1 MIRPFRKY
9 DISQIG
15 YYLSILT
22 ESGNNVNRAVTLID
36 GVNDSRYAGC
46 SFVNEDWF
54 EYIAT
59 LGKNKELYLDDGH
72 LRQCQKANSALDDN
86 IMKRHGY
93 RYMLPDDYEIFN
105 EHLGNEDL
113 IDMLNSLYS
122 QYLIELFEEYNE
134 SFKRIYD
141 VILQEYE
148 PLYNLDVTYEEQ
160 HTGTD
165 TTVNEGCRTDTT
177 TYSGSEKD
185 EHRGSDTLTK
195 SGSETDARTGTETTT
210 FSGSETDARTGTD
223 TLTKSGSE
231 AKGSTGHDD
240 FEDQSGAH
248 TETTTTTYAFDSV
261 NGVPEATSRTD
272 NGRNERTTYG
282 RTDTTTFTDRKDET
296 EYNSSNTK
304 SFTDREDEIEYNTSD
319 TKSFTD
325 REDEIEYNTS
335 DTKSFT
341 DRQDATT
348 YNSSNTKTFTNRQDA
363 LQNYHADSGSVTHG
377 EKIVTKRYGNQGVTR
392 SDELAS
398 AEITFRDKLSFL
410 NMVADRVAQRISI
423 L

>member
-15 YYLSILT
+15 YYLNILT
-22 ESGNNVNRAVTLID
+22 ESGNNVNRGVTLID

-54 EYIAT
+54 IYIAS
-59 LGKNKELYLDDGH
+59 LGNNKELYLDNGH
-72 LRQCQKANSALDDN
+72 LRTCQKSNSLLDDN
-86 IMKRHGY
+86 IMKRYGS

-113 IDMLNSLYS
+113 LDMLNALFA
-122 QYLIELFEEYNE
+122 QYLIEIFEEYNE

-148 PLYNLDVTYEEQ
+148 PLFNLDVTYEEQ
-160 HTGTD
+160 HSGTD
-165 TTVNEGCRTDTT
+165 TTVNEGSRTDTT

-185 EHRGSDTLTK
+185 EHKGTDSLTK
-195 SGSETDARTGTETTT
+195 SGSETNARTGTETTS
-210 FSGSETDARTGTD
+210 FEGSEKDEHKGTD

-231 AKGSTGHDD
+231 AIASTGHDD
-240 FEDQSGAH
+240 FADQSGAH
-248 TETTTTTYAFDSV
+248 TETTNTTYAFDSV
-261 NGVPEATSRTD
+261 NGVPEATSRTE

-282 RTDTTTFTDRKDET
+282 KTDTTTFTDRQDAT
-296 EYNSSNTK
+296 GYNSSNTK
-304 SFTDREDEIEYNTSD
+304 SYTDRQDEIEYNTSD
-319 TKSFTD
+319 ALSFNN
-325 REDEIEYNTS
+325 RKDETS
-335 DTKSFT
+335 
-341 DRQDATT
+341 

-363 LQNYHADSGSVTHG
+363 TANLHADSGSVTHG
-377 EKIVTKRYGNQGVTR
+377 EKIVTKRFGNQGVTR
-392 SDELAS
+392 SDELAN

-410 NMVADRVAQRISI
+410 NMVSDRVAQRISI

>member
-22 ESGNNVNRAVTLID
+22 ETDNVNRAVTLID

-54 EYIAT
+54 IYIAS
-59 LGKNKELYLDDGH
+59 LGKNKELYLDNGH
-72 LRQCQKANSALDDN
+72 LRSCQKANSLIDDN
-86 IMKRHGY
+86 IMKRYGS
-93 RYMLPDDYEIFN
+93 RYMLPNDYELLY

-113 IDMLNSLYS
+113 LEMLNSIFA

-148 PLYNLDVTYEEQ
+148 PLFNLDVTYEEQ
-160 HTGTD
+160 HSGTD
-165 TTVNEGCRTDTT
+165 TTVNEGSRTDTT

-185 EHRGSDTLTK
+185 EHKGTDSLTK
-195 SGSETDARTGTETTT
+195 SGSETNARTGTETTS
-210 FSGSETDARTGTD
+210 FEGSEKDEHKGTD

-231 AKGSTGHDD
+231 AVASTGHDD
-240 FEDQSGAH
+240 FADQSGAH
-248 TETTTTTYAFDSV
+248 TETSTTTYAFDSV
-261 NGVPEATSRTD
+261 NGIPEAKSRTD

-282 RTDTTTFTDRKDET
+282 KTDTTTFTDRQDAT
-296 EYNSSNTK
+296 GYNSSNTK
-304 SFTDREDEIEYNTSD
+304 SFTDRQDEIEYNTSNAL
-319 TKSFTD
+319 SFTD
-325 REDEIEYNTS
+325 RKDETS
-335 DTKSFT
+335 
-341 DRQDATT
+341 

-363 LQNYHADSGSVTHG
+363 TANLHADSGSFTHG
-377 EKIVTKRYGNQGVTR
+377 EKIVTKRFGNQGITR
-392 SDELAS
+392 SDELAN

-410 NMVADRVAQRISI
+410 NMVSDRVARRISI

>member
-22 ESGNNVNRAVTLID
+22 ESDNVNRAVTLID

-54 EYIAT
+54 IYIAS
-59 LGKNKELYLDDGH
+59 LGKNKELYLNNGH
-72 LRQCQKANSALDDN
+72 LQQCQKANSVLDDN
-86 IMKRHGY
+86 IIKRHGY
-93 RYMLPDDYEIFN
+93 RYMLPNDYELFY

-113 IDMLNSLYS
+113 IAMLNSLYA

-160 HTGTD
+160 HSGTD
-165 TTVNEGCRTDTT
+165 TTLNEGSKSDTT

-185 EHRGSDTLTK
+185 EHKGSDSLTK
-195 SGSETDARTGTETTT
+195 SGSETNARTGTETTS
-210 FSGSETDARTGTD
+210 FEGSEKDEHKGTD
-223 TLTKSGSE
+223 TLTKTGSE
-231 AKGSTGHDD
+231 ANASTGHDD
-240 FEDQSGAH
+240 FQDQTGAH
-248 TETTTTTYAFDSV
+248 TETITTKYAFDSV
-261 NGVPEATSRTD
+261 NGVPEATSRTE

-282 RTDTTTFTDRKDET
+282 KTDTTTFTDRQDAT
-296 EYNSSNTK
+296 GYNSSNTK
-304 SFTDREDEIEYNTSD
+304 SFTDRQDEIEYNTSD
-319 TKSFTD
+319 ALSFSN
-325 REDEIEYNTS
+325 RKDET
-335 DTKSFT
+335 
-341 DRQDATT
+341 A

-377 EKIVTKRYGNQGVTR
+377 EKIVTRRYGNQGVTR

-410 NMVADRVAQRISI
+410 NYVADRVAQRISI

>member
-9 DISQIG
+9 DITQIG

-22 ESGNNVNRAVTLID
+22 AADNNVNRAVTLID

-46 SFVNEDWF
+46 SFVNEEWF
-54 EYIAT
+54 EYIAS
-59 LGKNKELYLDDGH
+59 LGKNKELYLNNGH
-72 LRQCQKANSALDDN
+72 LQQCQKANSVLDDN
-86 IMKRHGY
+86 IIKRHGY
-93 RYMLPDDYEIFN
+93 RYMLPNDYEIFN

-113 IDMLNSLYS
+113 LDMLNSLYA

-160 HTGTD
+160 HSGTD
-165 TTVNEGCRTDTT
+165 TTVNEGSKSDTT

-185 EHRGSDTLTK
+185 EHKGTDSLTK
-195 SGSETDARTGTETTT
+195 SGSETNARTGTETTS
-210 FSGSETDARTGTD
+210 FEGSEKDEHKGTD
-223 TLTKSGSE
+223 TITKTGSE
-231 AKGSTGHDD
+231 ANASTGHDD
-240 FEDQSGAH
+240 FQDQTGAH
-248 TETTTTTYAFDSV
+248 TETITTKYAFDSV
-261 NGVPEATSRTD
+261 NGVPEATSRTE

-282 RTDTTTFTDRKDET
+282 KTDTTTFTDRQDAT
-296 EYNSSNTK
+296 GYNSSNTK
-304 SFTDREDEIEYNTSD
+304 SFTDRQDEIEYNTSD
-319 TKSFTD
+319 ALSFSN
-325 REDEIEYNTS
+325 RKDET
-335 DTKSFT
+335 
-341 DRQDATT
+341 A

-377 EKIVTKRYGNQGVTR
+377 EKIVTRRYGNQGVTR

-410 NMVADRVAQRISI
+410 NYVADRVAQRISI

>member
-15 YYLSILT
+15 YYLRILT
-22 ESGNNVNRAVTLID
+22 ESDNNVNRAITLID
-36 GVNDSRYAGC
+36 GVNDNRYAGC

-54 EYIAT
+54 IYIAS
-59 LGKNKELYLDDGH
+59 LGNNKELYLDDGH
-72 LRQCQKANSALDDN
+72 LRTCQKSNSRLDDN
-86 IMKRHGY
+86 ILKRY
-93 RYMLPDDYEIFN
+93 SDRYMLPEDYELFN
-105 EHLGNEDL
+105 EHLGNDDL
-113 IDMLNSLYS
+113 LEMLNSVFA

-148 PLYNLDVTYEEQ
+148 PLFNLDVTYEEQ
-160 HTGTD
+160 HSGTD
-165 TTVNEGCRTDTT
+165 STTNEGSRTDTT

-185 EHRGSDTLTK
+185 EHKGTDSLTK
-195 SGSETDARTGTETTT
+195 SGSETNARTGTETTS
-210 FSGSETDARTGTD
+210 FEGSEKDEHKGTD

-231 AKGSTGHDD
+231 ATASTGHDD
-240 FEDQSGAH
+240 FADQNGAH

-282 RTDTTTFTDRKDET
+282 KTDTTSFTDRQDAT
-296 EYNSSNTK
+296 GYNSSNTK
-304 SFTDREDEIEYNTSD
+304 SFTDRQDEIEYNTSD
-319 TKSFTD
+319 ALSFTN
-325 REDEIEYNTS
+325 RKDETS
-335 DTKSFT
+335 
-341 DRQDATT
+341 

-363 LQNYHADSGSVTHG
+363 TANIHADSGSVTHG

-392 SDELAS
+392 SDELAN

-410 NMVADRVAQRISI
+410 NMVSDRVAQRISI

>member
-22 ESGNNVNRAVTLID
+22 ETDNVNRAVTLID

-54 EYIAT
+54 IYIAS
-59 LGKNKELYLDDGH
+59 LGKNKELYLDNGH
-72 LRQCQKANSALDDN
+72 LRSCQKENSLLDDN
-86 IMKRHGY
+86 IMKRYGS
-93 RYMLPDDYEIFN
+93 RYMLPNDYELLY

-113 IDMLNSLYS
+113 LEMLNSIFA

-148 PLYNLDVTYEEQ
+148 PLFNLDVTYEEQ
-160 HTGTD
+160 HSGTD
-165 TTVNEGCRTDTT
+165 TTVNEGSRTDTT

-185 EHRGSDTLTK
+185 EHKGTDSLTK
-195 SGSETDARTGTETTT
+195 SGSETNARTGTETTS
-210 FSGSETDARTGTD
+210 FEGSEKDEHKGTD

-231 AKGSTGHDD
+231 AVASTGHDD
-240 FEDQSGAH
+240 FADQSGAH
-248 TETTTTTYAFDSV
+248 TETSTTTYAFDSV
-261 NGVPEATSRTD
+261 NGIPEAKSRTD

-282 RTDTTTFTDRKDET
+282 KTDTTTFTDRQDAT
-296 EYNSSNTK
+296 GYNSSNTK
-304 SFTDREDEIEYNTSD
+304 SFTDRQDEIEYNTSNAL
-319 TKSFTD
+319 SFTD
-325 REDEIEYNTS
+325 RKDETS
-335 DTKSFT
+335 
-341 DRQDATT
+341 

-363 LQNYHADSGSVTHG
+363 TANLHADSGSFTHG
-377 EKIVTKRYGNQGVTR
+377 EKIVTKRFGNQGITR
-392 SDELAS
+392 SDELAN

-410 NMVADRVAQRISI
+410 NMVSDRVARRISI

>member
-22 ESGNNVNRAVTLID
+22 TTDNNVNRAVTLID

-54 EYIAT
+54 EYIAS
-59 LGKNKELYLDDGH
+59 LGKNKELYLDNGH
-72 LRQCQKANSALDDN
+72 LRQCQKANSVLDDN
-86 IMKRHGY
+86 IMKRYGS

-113 IDMLNSLYS
+113 IDMLNSLYA
-122 QYLIELFEEYNE
+122 QYLIEIFEEYNE

-160 HTGTD
+160 HSGTD
-165 TTVNEGCRTDTT
+165 TTVNEGSRTDTT
-177 TYSGSEKD
+177 TYSGSETD
-185 EHRGSDTLTK
+185 AHSGTDTLTK

-210 FSGSETDARTGTD
+210 FSGSEKDEHKGTD
-223 TLTKSGSE
+223 TITKTGSE
-231 AKGSTGHDD
+231 ATASTGHDD
-240 FEDQSGAH
+240 FQDQAGAH
-248 TETTTTTYAFDSV
+248 TETVNTTYAFDSV
-261 NGVPEATSRTD
+261 NGVPEGKSRTE
-272 NGRNERTTYG
+272 NGRDERTTYG
-282 RTDTTTFTDRKDET
+282 RTDTTTYTDRQDAT
-296 EYNSSNTK
+296 GYNSSNTK

-325 REDEIEYNTS
+325 RQDATLYNS
-335 DTKSFT
+335 SSTKSFAN
-341 DRQDATT
+341 RQDATA
-348 YNSSNTKTFTNRQDA
+348 N
-363 LQNYHADSGSVTHG
+363 LHADSGSVTHG

-398 AEITFRDKLSFL
+398 AEIAFRDKLSFL
-410 NMVADRVAQRISI
+410 NMVADRVVQRISI

>member
-22 ESGNNVNRAVTLID
+22 TTDNNVNRAVTLID

-46 SFVNEDWF
+46 SFVSEDWF

-59 LGKNKELYLDDGH
+59 LGKNKELYLDNGH
-72 LRQCQKANSALDDN
+72 LRSCQKSNSLLDDN
-86 IMKRHGY
+86 IMKRYGF
-93 RYMLPDDYEIFN
+93 RYMLPNDYEIFN

-113 IDMLNSLYS
+113 LVMLNSLYS

-141 VILQEYE
+141 VIMQEYE
-148 PLYNLDVTYEEQ
+148 PLFNLDVTYEEQ

-165 TTVNEGCRTDTT
+165 TTVNEGSRTDTT

-185 EHRGSDTLTK
+185 EHKGTDSLTK
-195 SGSETDARTGTETTT
+195 SGSETNARTGTETTS
-210 FSGSETDARTGTD
+210 FEGSEKDEHKGTD
-223 TLTKSGSE
+223 TITKTGSE
-231 AKGSTGHDD
+231 AKASTGHDD
-240 FEDQSGAH
+240 FQDQSGAYS
-248 TETTTTTYAFDSV
+248 ETVNTTYAFDSV
-261 NGVPEATSRTD
+261 NGVPEGKSRTE

-282 RTDTTTFTDRKDET
+282 RTDTTSFTDRQDAT
-296 EYNSSNTK
+296 GYNSSNTK
-304 SFTDREDEIEYNTSD
+304 SYTDRQDEIEYNTSD
-319 TKSFTD
+319 ALSFSN
-325 REDEIEYNTS
+325 RKDE
-335 DTKSFT
+335 
-341 DRQDATT
+341 TT

-377 EKIVTKRYGNQGVTR
+377 EKIVTRRYGNQGVTR
-392 SDELAS
+392 SDELAA
-398 AEITFRDKLSFL
+398 AEIAFRDRLSFL
-410 NMVADRVAQRISI
+410 NMVSDRVAQKISI

>member
-36 GVNDSRYAGC
+36 GVSDARYAGC
-46 SFVNEDWF
+46 SFVSEDWF
-54 EYIAT
+54 EYIAG
-59 LGKNKELYLDDGH
+59 LGKNKELYLDNGH
-72 LRQCQKANSALDDN
+72 LLMCQNYNSRLDDN
-86 IMKRHGY
+86 ILKRYGY
-93 RYMLPDDYEIFN
+93 RYMLPNDYEIFN

-113 IDMLNSLYS
+113 LVMLNSLYA

-160 HTGTD
+160 HSGTDSTISEGSHTD
-165 TTVNEGCRTDTT
+165 TTSYSGSETNAHTGSDTT

-185 EHRGSDTLTK
+185 EHK
-195 SGSETDARTGTETTT
+195 
-210 FSGSETDARTGTD
+210 GTD

-231 AKGSTGHDD
+231 SVAESGHDD
-240 FEDQSGAH
+240 FADQTGAH
-248 TETTTTTYAFDSV
+248 TETVTTTFAFDSV
-261 NGVPEATSRTD
+261 NGVPEGKSRTE

-282 RTDTTTFTDRKDET
+282 KTETTTFNNRQDATGF
-296 EYNSSNTK
+296 NSST
-304 SFTDREDEIEYNTSD
+304 
-319 TKSFTD
+319 
-325 REDEIEYNTS
+325 
-335 DTKSFT
+335 TKSFT
-341 DRQDATT
+341 DRQDSIA
-348 YNSSNTKTFTNRQDA
+348 YSSNNTKSFTNRQDVLA
-363 LQNYHADSGSVTHG
+363 NYHGDSSSVTHG
-377 EKIVTKRYGNQGVTR
+377 EKIKTRRYGNQGVTR

-410 NMVADRVAQRISI
+410 NMVSDRVAQRISI

>member
-22 ESGNNVNRAVTLID
+22 TTDNNVNRAVTLID

-54 EYIAT
+54 EYIAS
-59 LGKNKELYLDDGH
+59 LGKNKELYLDNGH
-72 LRQCQKANSALDDN
+72 LRQCQKANSVLDDN
-86 IMKRHGY
+86 IMKRYGS

-113 IDMLNSLYS
+113 IDMLNSLYA
-122 QYLIELFEEYNE
+122 QYLIEIFEEYNE

-160 HTGTD
+160 HSGTD
-165 TTVNEGCRTDTT
+165 TTVNEGSRTDTT
-177 TYSGSEKD
+177 TYSGSETD
-185 EHRGSDTLTK
+185 AHSGTDTLTK

-210 FSGSETDARTGTD
+210 FSGSEKDEHKGTD
-223 TLTKSGSE
+223 TITKTGSE
-231 AKGSTGHDD
+231 ATASTGHDD
-240 FEDQSGAH
+240 FQDQAGAH
-248 TETTTTTYAFDSV
+248 TETVNTTYAFDSV
-261 NGVPEATSRTD
+261 NGVPEGKSRTE
-272 NGRNERTTYG
+272 NGRDERTTSG
-282 RTDTTTFTDRKDET
+282 RTDTTTYTDRQDAT
-296 EYNSSNTK
+296 GYNSSNTK

-325 REDEIEYNTS
+325 RQDATLYNS
-335 DTKSFT
+335 SSTKSFAN
-341 DRQDATT
+341 RQDATA
-348 YNSSNTKTFTNRQDA
+348 N
-363 LQNYHADSGSVTHG
+363 LHADSGSVTHG

-398 AEITFRDKLSFL
+398 AEIAFRDKLSFL
-410 NMVADRVAQRISI
+410 NMVADRVVQRISI

>member
-9 DISQIG
+9 DITQIG

-22 ESGNNVNRAVTLID
+22 AADNNVNRAVTLID

-46 SFVNEDWF
+46 SFVNEEWF
-54 EYIAT
+54 EYIAS
-59 LGKNKELYLDDGH
+59 LGKNKELYLNNGH
-72 LRQCQKANSALDDN
+72 LQQCQKANSVLDDN
-86 IMKRHGY
+86 IIKRHGY
-93 RYMLPDDYEIFN
+93 RYMLPNDYEIFN

-113 IDMLNSLYS
+113 LDMLNSLYA

-160 HTGTD
+160 HSGTD
-165 TTVNEGCRTDTT
+165 TTVNEGSKSDTT

-185 EHRGSDTLTK
+185 EHKGTDSLTK
-195 SGSETDARTGTETTT
+195 SGSETNARTGTETTS
-210 FSGSETDARTGTD
+210 FEGSEKDEHKGTD
-223 TLTKSGSE
+223 TITKTGSE
-231 AKGSTGHDD
+231 AIASTGHDD
-240 FEDQSGAH
+240 FQDQTGAH
-248 TETTTTTYAFDSV
+248 TETITTKYAFDSV
-261 NGVPEATSRTD
+261 NGVPEATSRTE

-282 RTDTTTFTDRKDET
+282 KTDTTTFTDRQDAT
-296 EYNSSNTK
+296 GYNSSNTK
-304 SFTDREDEIEYNTSD
+304 SFTDRQDEIEYNTSD
-319 TKSFTD
+319 ALSFSN
-325 REDEIEYNTS
+325 RKDET
-335 DTKSFT
+335 
-341 DRQDATT
+341 A

-377 EKIVTKRYGNQGVTR
+377 EKIVTRRYGNQGVTR

-410 NMVADRVAQRISI
+410 NYVADRVAQRISI

>member
-1 MIRPFRKY
+1 MIRPFRRY

-22 ESGNNVNRAVTLID
+22 ETDNNVNRAVTLID
-36 GVNDSRYAGC
+36 GVNDTRYTEC
-46 SFVNEDWF
+46 SFVSEDWF
-54 EYIAT
+54 EYIAG

-72 LRQCQKANSALDDN
+72 LRSCQKSNSRLDDN
-86 IMKRHGY
+86 IMKRYGF
-93 RYMLPDDYEIFN
+93 RYMLPKDYEIFN

-113 IDMLNSLYS
+113 LVMLNSLYS

-148 PLYNLDVTYEEQ
+148 PLYNLDVTYEEV
-160 HTGTD
+160 HSGTD
-165 TTVNEGCRTDTT
+165 STVSEGGRTDTT

-185 EHRGSDTLTK
+185 EHK
-195 SGSETDARTGTETTT
+195 
-210 FSGSETDARTGTD
+210 GTD

-231 AKGSTGHDD
+231 SNASTGHDD
-240 FEDQSGAH
+240 FEDQEGAH
-248 TETTTTTYAFDSV
+248 TETVNTTYAFDST
-261 NGVPEATSRTD
+261 NGIPEGKSRTE

-282 RTDTTTFTDRKDET
+282 RTDTTTFNNRQDATG
-296 EYNSSNTK
+296 YNSSNTK
-304 SFTDREDEIEYNTSD
+304 SFTNREDETVNVHGDTS
-319 TKSFTD
+319 S
-325 REDEIEYNTS
+325 I
-335 DTKSFT
+335 
-341 DRQDATT
+341 
-348 YNSSNTKTFTNRQDA
+348 
-363 LQNYHADSGSVTHG
+363 THG
-377 EKIVTKRYGNQGVTR
+377 EKIKTMRYGNQGVTR

-410 NMVADRVAQRISI
+410 NMVSDRVALRISI

>member
-22 ESGNNVNRAVTLID
+22 ESDNVNRAVTLID
-36 GVNDSRYAGC
+36 GANDSRYAGC

-54 EYIAT
+54 IYIAS
-59 LGKNKELYLDDGH
+59 LGNNKELYLNNGH
-72 LRQCQKANSALDDN
+72 LQQCQKANSVLDDN
-86 IMKRHGY
+86 IIKRHGY
-93 RYMLPDDYEIFN
+93 RYMLPNDYELFY

-113 IDMLNSLYS
+113 IAMLNSLYA

-160 HTGTD
+160 HSGTD
-165 TTVNEGCRTDTT
+165 TTVNEGSKSDTT

-185 EHRGSDTLTK
+185 EHKGTDSLTK
-195 SGSETDARTGTETTT
+195 TGSETNARTGTETTS
-210 FSGSETDARTGTD
+210 FEGSEKDEHKGTD
-223 TLTKSGSE
+223 TITKTGSE
-231 AKGSTGHDD
+231 AKASTGHDD
-240 FEDQSGAH
+240 FQDQTGAH
-248 TETTTTTYAFDSV
+248 TETITTKYAFDSV

-282 RTDTTTFTDRKDET
+282 KTDTTTFTDRQDAT
-296 EYNSSNTK
+296 GYNSSNTK
-304 SFTDREDEIEYNTSD
+304 SFTDRQDEIEYNTSD
-319 TKSFTD
+319 ALSFSN
-325 REDEIEYNTS
+325 RKDET
-335 DTKSFT
+335 
-341 DRQDATT
+341 A

-377 EKIVTKRYGNQGVTR
+377 EKIVTRRYGNQGVTR

-410 NMVADRVAQRISI
+410 NYVADRVAQRISI